1 MFSYFST
8 NNKVVF
14 GNSYASYSFDRDNKI
29 LNSWI
34 IQDNSIKFAQSA
46 YDSIYDIDALDSSYL
61 NMINNSLAEFAY
73 QNNEL
78 VLSMSKK
85 ENWKFQELFTYS
97 NTKLQINDN
106 LILADGREGQI
117 KARYAIVKNSSDE
130 VIGYDVFVE

>member
-1 MFSYFST
+1 MT
-8 NNKVVF
+8 
-14 GNSYASYSFDRDNKI
+14 
-29 LNSWI
+29 
-34 IQDNSIKFAQSA
+34 
-46 YDSIYDIDALDSSYL
+46 
-61 NMINNSLAEFAY
+61 NNSLAEFAY

-78 VLSMSKK
+78 VLSVSKK

-97 NTKLQINDN
+97 NTKLQVNDN